1 MRSARLDVTDLRG
14 WGRLAFDATLGLTA
28 VVEAMH
34 RTISRPPI
42 LFGASPGGSTRG
54 LTGLVYSSIRSV
66 TRLAGMGLEAAT
78 TRLRAPADR
87 PPSPGREAVVAAL
100 NGVVGD
106 HLASTGNPLA
116 IPMRLRRDGRP
127 LVLDHRAL
135 AQAIPDAGPRLLVLV
150 HGSCQNDLRWS
161 RLGHDHG
168 AALARD
174 LGYTPVYLHYNTG
187 LHVSANGRTFAEL
200 LEELVREWPAPLDE
214 LSILAHSMGG
224 LVTRSAC
231 HQGVAAG
238 HAWPGQLRALVF
250 LGTPHHGA
258 PLERGGNW
266 VDVLLGISP
275 YSAPIA
281 RLGQIRSA
289 GVTDLRHG
297 SVLDGDW
304 VGRDRFEAPRE
315 RPRPVP
321 LPPGVRCHVIAAT
334 LARSAGLADQ
344 VLGDGLVPLSSALGD
359 HVEPDRSLGIPEAR
373 RWVGR
378 GMSHWDLLS
387 HPEVYERIRRW
398 LDPDRAASA
407 CRARPQ
413 EPR

>member
-1 MRSARLDVTDLRG
+1 MSRARSTQLADLRG
-14 WGRLAFDATLGLTA
+14 WGRLALDATLGLTG

-34 RTISRPPI
+34 LNISRAPAI
-42 LFGASPGGSTRG
+42 LGAPVRGSTRG
-54 LTGLVYSSIRSV
+54 ITGLVYSTIRSV
-66 TRLAGMGLEAAT
+66 TRLVGMAFEAAT
-78 TRLRAPADR
+78 RR
-87 PPSPGREAVVAAL
+87 PQASAERRPSPDREAVLAAL

-106 HLASTGNPLA
+106 HLAATENPLA

-127 LVLDHRAL
+127 LVLARREL
-135 AQAIPDAGPRLLVLV
+135 ATNIPDAGPRLVVLV
-150 HGSCQNDLRWS
+150 HGSCQADLRWL

-187 LHVSANGRTFAEL
+187 LHVSTNGRSFADA
-200 LEELVREWPAPLDE
+200 LEGLVREWPVPLDE
-214 LSILAHSMGG
+214 LVILAHSMGG

-231 HQGVAAG
+231 HYGAAAG
-238 HAWPGQLRALVF
+238 HDWLRQARAIVL

-266 VDVLLGISP
+266 VDVLLGLSP

-281 RLGQIRSA
+281 SLGQIRSA

-297 SVLDGDW
+297 SVLDEDW
-304 VGRDRFEAPRE
+304 EGRDRFERLRE

-321 LPPGVRCHVIAAT
+321 LPPGVKCHVIAAT
-334 LARSAGLADQ
+334 LARRPGLADH
-344 VLGDGLVPLSSALGD
+344 VLGDGLVPLDSALG
-359 HVEPDRSLGIPEAR
+359 HHAEPGRSLEVPESR

-378 GMSHWDLLS
+378 GMNHWDLLS
-387 HPEVYERIRRW
+387 HPDVYDRIKGW
-398 LDPDRAASA
+398 LDH
-407 CRARPQ
+407 
-413 EPR
+413 